1 MRTCVNCGRALG
13 PDDAFCTGCGA
24 GQPTAGQ
31 ASPGTGFRPVNA
43 GPEGPPT
50 APVAAGLAA
59 AAGSTVARGAPGRP
73 AGGAGT
79 AGPANGP
86 TVQAGQ
92 AGQTGQAPQPSATT
106 RVGAPPAAAPVAGAA
121 AGARAAETI
130 EQKYLRQTRNATVFI
145 AIIVGIFTAI
155 SLIGVIWTATT
166 IAHLDSEL
174 NGTFSG
180 VTNSNCLSQGGSNP
194 NC

>member
-1 MRTCVNCGRALG
+1 MRSCVNCGHALG

-24 GQPTAGQ
+24 GQSTPAGQ
-31 ASPGTGFRPVNA
+31 AGPGTGFRPANA
-43 GPEGPPT
+43 GPEGPPI

-59 AAGSTVARGAPGRP
+59 AAGSTVARGAPVRP

-86 TVQAGQ
+86 AGQ
-92 AGQTGQAPQPSATT
+92 AGPTVQAPQPPATM
-106 RVGAPPAAAPVAGAA
+106 RVGAPPAAAPAA
-121 AGARAAETI
+121 AQAAETI

-145 AIIVGIFTAI
+145 AIIVGVFTAI

-166 IAHLDSEL
+166 IARLDSQL

-180 VTNSNCLSQGGSNP
+180 VTNGNCLSQGGSNP

>member
-1 MRTCVNCGRALG
+1 MRTCVYCGRPLG

-24 GQPTAGQ
+24 GQSTPADQTLP
-31 ASPGTGFRPVNA
+31 ASGYRPANA

-59 AAGSTVARGAPGRP
+59 GSTVARGAPVLPG
-73 AGGAGT
+73 GGAGT

-86 TVQAGQ
+86 AGQ
-92 AGQTGQAPQPSATT
+92 ASQTGQAPQPSATT
-106 RVGAPPAAAPVAGAA
+106 RVGAPPAAAPAA
-121 AGARAAETI
+121 QAAETV
-130 EQKYLRQTRNATVFI
+130 EQKYLRQNRNATVFI